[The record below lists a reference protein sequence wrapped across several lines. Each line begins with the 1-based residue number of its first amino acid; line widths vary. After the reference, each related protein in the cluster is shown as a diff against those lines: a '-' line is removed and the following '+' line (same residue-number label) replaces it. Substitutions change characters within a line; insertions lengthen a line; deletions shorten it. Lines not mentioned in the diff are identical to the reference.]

1 MSEAMATM
9 NRFCW
14 YELRTTDTGAAQAF
28 YADVVGFQIRD
39 TPGGSLFFRGDRPVA
54 GCSPLPERAAARGAP
69 AHWLGHIGVRDVEG
83 LSRRILAQGGEQ
95 LGPTRTLE
103 GGATRMILRDPFG
116 SVLALVSPNHEVSTG
131 VVVWHDLNTRDQAHA
146 WALYS
151 DLFGWKATE
160 TVDLGPELGTYAKF
174 AWDETGASVGGIVGS
189 ARLPH
194 VHPHWLFY
202 FHVEDLDEALAKVRS
217 RGGKVLAP
225 RQLPSGDRVAVC
237 DDPQGAAFALH
248 ASAMRA

>member
-1 MSEAMATM
+1 MM
-9 NRFCW
+9 NGFCW

-28 YADVVGFQIRD
+28 YVDVLGFRMRD
-39 TPGGSLFFRGDRPVA
+39 NLFFRGDRPVA

-69 AHWLGHIGVRDVEG
+69 AHWLGHIAVRDVES
-83 LSRRILAQGGEQ
+83 LSHRILAQGGEQ

-103 GGATRMILRDPFG
+103 SGATRVILRDPFG
-116 SVLALVSPNHEVSTG
+116 SVLSLVSSSDTTSG
-131 VVVWHDLNTRDQAHA
+131 DVVVWHDLNTRDHA
-146 WALYS
+146 RAFAFYS

-160 TVDLGPELGTYAKF
+160 TVDFGPEFGAYLKF
-174 AWDETGASVGGIVGS
+174 SWDEGGPSVGGMVSS

-202 FHVEDLDEALAKVRS
+202 FHVEDLDEALAKVS
-217 RGGKVLAP
+217 ARGGKVLAP
-225 RQLPSGDRVAVC
+225 RELPNGDRVAVC

-248 ASAMRA
+248 ASAARA